1 MTQSGSRELR
11 STLLISTCAL
21 AIGVAEAAISGPVAA
36 QDNSRGAATL
46 PPVRVD
52 APPERPRA
60 ALRVKPKAIVASA
73 HPTAAHRRS
82 PDIDI
87 RGAQHGARI
96 VPPTHVVV
104 TPGPGAGTASFIPP
118 GAQVWRGPTDIHG
131 YFAGGTSTATKT
143 NTPILDIP
151 QSITILTKQQ
161 LEDRNSLTLNQ
172 ALTYVPGV
180 TVTQGEG
187 HRDALTIRGQPTT
200 ADFYTDGV
208 RDDAEYYRDLYNIQ
222 AVEVLKGPSALIFG
236 RGGGGGVVNRVTK
249 KADGETLRA
258 LQISTGSFGRKRI
271 TFDVGQ
277 ALTDTFAF
285 RLNGLFEQSYGY
297 RNFFDLWRYGINPTF
312 TWKPFDKTF
321 VTLSYEHYHDNRFL
335 DRGIPSVNFN
345 RHPAILSAQSLGFAY
360 LFPGYPAPTDRS
372 TFFGNPNANYAKVDV
387 DRAVLMLD
395 HTTDFGL
402 NIKNQTVVANYA
414 KVYQNT
420 FANAGVTFTAGGCV
434 GTLPPCVQLSGYNN
448 ETPRQNIFN
457 QTDLTYTLQMTPDIK
472 HTFLAG
478 MEFGNQKSDG
488 NRNNARWLNY
498 FTGSANI
505 NTFYGMPTTF
515 LPVAFNNP
523 NFRRH
528 TDLDL
533 AAGYV
538 QDQISVTK
546 YVDILAGVRFDS
558 YNLKFVNNLANPAP
572 TFDNYWGQSL
582 TSNIGRWSP
591 RFGLVVKPFEQLSL
605 YGAYSRSFLPPA
617 GDQFNTLTIS
627 AANLQPQ
634 GFENIEAGFKAEIT
648 PTLLFTG
655 AIYDLKRTNQAISVN
670 AFYNVL
676 TNTRTVGGEVGLVG
690 YLTKEWEVSLGY
702 GNQHAYV
709 TSSDR
714 NAALAGTGSG
724 IFFTEKGKVVPSV
737 PQNTFS
743 FWNKYDVSSWLG
755 LAPGV
760 LGLGSGVIYNSKF
773 FAALDNAVIIPGYAR
788 WDGAVY
794 LKLTD
799 NIYGQINVENI
810 LGAYYFASVQN
821 NNNIMPGAPR
831 SAYVTLNAKF

>member
-1 MTQSGSRELR
+1 MTL
-11 STLLISTCAL
+11 
-21 AIGVAEAAISGPVAA
+21 V
-36 QDNSRGAATL
+36 
-46 PPVRVD
+46 
-52 APPERPRA
+52 RA
-60 ALRVKPKAIVASA
+60 ALKLPKLSLVSLLALSAALAFSDSVANAQQSLPTIDVGGARRTATRAPAPRATRPVQAAPIVADREPA
-73 HPTAAHRRS
+73 P
-82 PDIDI
+82 
-87 RGAQHGARI
+87 
-96 VPPTHVVV
+96 
-104 TPGPGAGTASFIPP
+104 FIPQ
-118 GAQVWRGPTDIHG
+118 GEQVWRGPTGVVG
-131 YFAGGTSTATKT
+131 YVARGTSTATKT
-143 NTPILDIP
+143 NTPLMDIP
-151 QSITILTKQQ
+151 QSVTIITQQQ
-161 LEDRNSLTLNQ
+161 LQDRNSLTLNQ

-187 HRDALTIRGQPTT
+187 QRDALTIRGQPTT

-258 LQISTGSFGRKRI
+258 VQISTGSFGRKRT

-277 ALTDTFAF
+277 ALSDTLAF
-285 RLNGLFEQSYGY
+285 RLNGLFEQSYSY

-312 TWKPFDKTF
+312 TWKPFEKTF

-345 RHPAILSAQSLGFAY
+345 RHPAILSAQSLGFAH

-372 TFFGNPNANYAKVDV
+372 TFFGNPDANYAKVDV
-387 DRAVLMLD
+387 DRAALMLD

-402 NIKNQTVVANYA
+402 NIKNQTVFANYA

-420 FANAGVTFTAGGCV
+420 FANAGVTFTGAGCA

-457 QTDLTYTLQMTPDIK
+457 QTDMTYTLQITPDIK

-515 LPVAFNNP
+515 LPVVFNNP

-572 TFDNYWGQSL
+572 TFDNYWGQTL
-582 TSNIGRWSP
+582 TSNVGRWSP

-634 GFENIEAGFKAEIT
+634 GFENIEAGFKAEIM

-655 AIYDLKRTNQAISVN
+655 AIYDLKRTNQSIAVN

-676 TNTRTVGGEVGLVG
+676 TNTRTVGGELGLVG
-690 YLTKEWEVSLGY
+690 YVTEEWQVSLGY

-714 NAALAGTGSG
+714 VPGIAGVGPL
-724 IFFTEKGKVVPSV
+724 FTEKGKVVPSV

-743 FWNKYDVSSWLG
+743 FWNKYDVSSLIG
-755 LAPGV
+755 FTPGF
-760 LGLGSGVIYNSKF
+760 LGLGGGVIYSSKF
-773 FAALDNAVIIPGYAR
+773 YAALDNAVIVPGYAR
-788 WDGAVY
+788 VDGAVY
-794 LKLTD
+794 LKLSE
-799 NIYGQINVENI
+799 NISGQVNIENI
-810 LGAYYFASVQN
+810 LGANYYPFAQN
-821 NNNIMPGAPR
+821 NNNISPGAPR